1 MFQKIFDFFVVT
13 NNDDGY
19 ISYYPS
25 LAGNIG
31 LFVCIAL
38 LLIIALAIN
47 GHSKKKF
54 NVKQLA
60 FSALAMT
67 LAVVTSMYIIIEFP
81 FGGSITLF
89 RMLFIC
95 LVGYLY
101 GTRAG
106 ILTGVAYGFLD
117 LVLKPYVI
125 SPVQMLLDYPVAFGC
140 LGLSGVFSKS
150 KYGLLKG
157 YLLGVTGRYICHVL
171 TGVLF
176 FSEYAGSQN
185 PIIYSLGYNAS
196 YIVPEAIATVILI
209 VIPVVQKGMQEV
221 KRMALQE

>member
-1 MFQKIFDFFVVT
+1 MFQKLFNFFVIT
-13 NNDDGY
+13 NNDDGA

-31 LFVCIAL
+31 LFVCIAV

-47 GHSKKKF
+47 GNSKKRF

-95 LVGYLY
+95 LIGYLY
-101 GTRAG
+101 GTKAG

-125 SPVQMLLDYPVAFGC
+125 SPVQLLLDYPVAFGC
-140 LGLSGVFSKS
+140 LGFSGVFSKS

-157 YLLGVTGRYICHVL
+157 YLLGVAGRYFCHVL

-221 KRMALQE
+221 KRMAVQE